1 MAIQH
6 TLMIS
11 ATRLKKDTAIG
22 GSVSDDLIMPYIL
35 LAQDM
40 HILPILGTDLDAK
53 IKSEIQAGTLAGD
66 YKTLVET
73 YIQPALVQFSFVSL
87 VPYLRLRFVNN
98 AVVVMG
104 ATDQSSSASYEDLE
118 PVMNTATNAAEFY
131 RQRMIDYLTDKG
143 TAAFPEY
150 GSNNDAGELSATTN
164 NYFAG
169 INLEPTQ
176 PKSNSL
182 KAFLQGADITIY
194 GC

>member
-6 TLMIS
+6 TLYIS
-11 ATRLKKDTAIG
+11 STRLKKDSAIG
-22 GSVSDDLIMPYIL
+22 GSVDDNLVMPYIL

-40 HILPILGTDLDAK
+40 NILPILGTDLDAK
-53 IKSEIQAGTLAGD
+53 LKSDIQGGSLTGA

-73 YIQPALVQFSFVSL
+73 YIQPALVQFAFVSL

-118 PVMNTATNAAEFY
+118 PLMNTATDAAEFY
-131 RQRMIDYLTDKG
+131 RQRCIDYLRNNTSS
-143 TAAFPEY
+143 FSEY
-150 GSNNDAGELSATTN
+150 SSNTGADLDPTTR
-164 NYFAG
+164 NYYAG
-169 INLEPTQ
+169 INLDTNVTR
-176 PKSNSL
+176 SNRL
-182 KAFLQGADITIY
+182 KNFLQGADITIY

>member
-22 GSVSDDLIMPYIL
+22 GSVDDNLIMPYIL

-53 IKSEIQAGTLAGD
+53 IKSEIQGGTLAGV

-118 PVMNTATNAAEFY
+118 PVMNTATDAAEFY
-131 RQRMIDYLTDKG
+131 RQRAIDYLRNNTSS
-143 TAAFPEY
+143 FPEY
-150 GSNNDAGELSATTN
+150 SSNTGADLDPTAN

-169 INLEPTQ
+169 INLEPTT
-176 PKSNSL
+176 PMSNRLKSY
-182 KAFLQGADITIY
+182 LQGANITIY

>member
-6 TLMIS
+6 TLYIS
-11 ATRLKKDTAIG
+11 ATRLKKDSAIG
-22 GSVSDDLIMPYIL
+22 GSVEDDLIMPYIL

-40 HILPILGTDLDAK
+40 NILPILGTDLDAK
-53 IKSEIQAGTLAGD
+53 LKADIQAGSLTGA

-104 ATDQSSSASYEDLE
+104 ARDQSSSASYEDLE
-118 PVMNTATNAAEFY
+118 PVMNTATDAAEFY
-131 RQRMIDYLTDKG
+131 RQRAIDYLRDNTSS
-143 TAAFPEY
+143 FSEY
-150 GSNNDAGELSATTN
+150 TSNSGSDLDPTVN

-169 INLEPTQ
+169 IQLDSSVPRSNRL
-176 PKSNSL
+176 KS
-182 KAFLQGADITIY
+182 FLQGADITIY